1 MDSAGVDE
9 PSVGDCEVHIR
20 LCTSREPLVLAVTR
34 DETAEQLVVRAARHC
49 RVGPVARHLFSL
61 CDEETRLFLAGN
73 QRVGGDVRRYTL
85 LLRLKVADVTRL
97 RALDPQAFDYL
108 FHQVR
113 EAFVLGTFSNILRQK
128 EDALGLAV
136 TDMYRMMLEM
146 NVRREDVEKDYKS
159 FIPKDLVKMHSFFLR
174 SPIRKHLIKLEQV
187 QIDDVMYIKE
197 KYVQKALEMCPT
209 YGDEVYAVQRDE
221 AGVVRQWKLVVDPFH
236 PSQPG
241 LRMRTDGNE
250 VSLSAVM
257 LVDLASRWTGGL
269 TLALGQ
275 DAECLIVMGDVC
287 GFS

>member
-1 MDSAGVDE
+1 MDAV
-9 PSVGDCEVHIR
+9 SVAESSVADCEVHVR
-20 LCTSREPLVLAVTR
+20 LCCSREPLVLTVSR
-34 DETAEQLVVRAARHC
+34 DETAEQLTVRAARHC

-73 QRVGGDVRRYTL
+73 QRVGGDMRRYTL
-85 LLRLKVADVTRL
+85 LLRFKVADVPRL
-97 RALDPQAFDYL
+97 RALDPHAFDYL

-113 EAFVLGTFSNILRQK
+113 EAFVLGTFSNILGQK

-159 FIPKDLVKMHSFFLR
+159 FIPKDLVKMHSFFLK

-209 YGDEVYAVQRDE
+209 YADEVFSVQQDE

-241 LRMRTDGNE
+241 LRMKMDSSQVGHAAVPLVGAVWSRRTRFANSG
-250 VSLSAVM
+250 
-257 LVDLASRWTGGL
+257 TPL
-269 TLALGQ
+269 TLLNVF
-275 DAECLIVMGDVC
+275 L
-287 GFS
+287 